1 MQKILFGYKIK
12 KIERATEDEIM
23 KLILGSSSKSS
34 DLDPVTTS
42 VLENCLDIIIFP
54 ITNIINI
61 SIETSTFPQN
71 VKKAHV
77 RSLLEKTSLP
87 QNELKNQRPVYNLSF
102 ISKILEKGW

>member
-42 VLENCLDIIIFP
+42 VLENC
-54 ITNIINI
+54 
-61 SIETSTFPQN
+61 
-71 VKKAHV
+71 K
-77 RSLLEKTSLP
+77 
-87 QNELKNQRPVYNLSF
+87 
-102 ISKILEKGW
+102 